1 MAEAMHISPAESHHI
16 NISGR
21 TAMQHIANQ
30 GPKSKMYVP
39 YSIRCTFFGVE
50 HSPLYCKSMMMVDI
64 EYICR

>member
-1 MAEAMHISPAESHHI
+1 
-16 NISGR
+16 
-21 TAMQHIANQ
+21 MQHIANQ

-50 HSPLYCKSMMMVDI
+50 HSPLYCKSSMMMVAI